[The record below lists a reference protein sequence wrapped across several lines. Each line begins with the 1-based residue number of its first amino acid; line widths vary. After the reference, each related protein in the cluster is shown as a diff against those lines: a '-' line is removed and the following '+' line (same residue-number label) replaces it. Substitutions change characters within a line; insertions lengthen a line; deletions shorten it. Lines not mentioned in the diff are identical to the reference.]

1 MNDNAKLK
9 QQQQQQLQIFGA
21 EKSAREMACK
31 SEMSLITKSE
41 ASTCAAVSKG
51 NKSYKSLV

>member
-9 QQQQQQLQIFGA
+9 QQQQQLQIFGA
-21 EKSAREMACK
+21 GKSAREMACK